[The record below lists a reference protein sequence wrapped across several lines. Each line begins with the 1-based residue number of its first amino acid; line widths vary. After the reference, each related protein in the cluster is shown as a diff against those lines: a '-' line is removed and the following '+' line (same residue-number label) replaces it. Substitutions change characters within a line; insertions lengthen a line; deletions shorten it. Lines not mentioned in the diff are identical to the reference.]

1 MEKEKNLMISWC
13 YCLGTVLVIFGHS
26 HPLGSTYYP
35 QLLHKII
42 EFIYLFHMPLFFF
55 LSGFL
60 LEYTGNLKNI
70 QLKKYMKKKVNLLL
84 IPYIF
89 LSIIG
94 IIPKYLLASYT
105 TDNISINF
113 ITIIKMI
120 FSPREGVWGHLWFTP
135 TLLVV
140 LLISIFLY
148 KIKNNKIQMIMIFI
162 VFLLNIFPINIDWF
176 AIKDICKELIYSVAG
191 IYFCKKLV
199 NKEDRYFKLKYLLFF
214 LATAISVCYY
224 AIYKHNIYIYIYYVY
239 ISWSMIYSILC
250 ISYFLKNLKI
260 PNYISDNILTLYLY
274 GWPFQAVLEIF
285 VNKIFKLKWYLI
297 FPSMFIIGIIGPLV
311 MLKIYKKIKIENKL
325 FNLLLGVREKI

>member
-1 MEKEKNLMISWC
+1 MKNEKNLMISWS

-35 QLLHKII
+35 QFLHKVI

-70 QLKKYMKKKVNLLL
+70 QLKKYMKKKIDLLL

-140 LLISIFLY
+140 LLISILLY
-148 KIKNNKIQMIMIFI
+148 KIKNNKIKIIMFFI
-162 VFLLNIFPINIDWF
+162 AFLLNIFPINTDWF
-176 AIKDICKELIYSVAG
+176 AIKDICKELIYTIVG
-191 IYFCKKLV
+191 IYSCKKLI
-199 NKEDRYFKLKYLLFF
+199 NKEDKYFKLKYLLFF
-214 LATAISVCYY
+214 LGTAISIYY
-224 AIYKHNIYIYIYYVY
+224 FAIYIYIY
-239 ISWSMIYSILC
+239 I
-250 ISYFLKNLKI
+250 
-260 PNYISDNILTLYLY
+260 LYLY
-274 GWPFQAVLEIF
+274 FLEHDIQCI
-285 VNKIFKLKWYLI
+285 VCR
-297 FPSMFIIGIIGPLV
+297 
-311 MLKIYKKIKIENKL
+311 L
-325 FNLLLGVREKI
+325 FF